1 LQELVPPPRSS
12 RKQRAKKQNKN
23 LKKGE
28 YPLFFIGGIMLK
40 KFADEINAIIEENN
54 KQKVLLA
61 ELNSRKNELEC
72 EVEDLISEIQL
83 IKEEKESVEE
93 ENEELKSTI
102 LSLNEELE
110 RLKDEKTD
118 FKLQAIIDLDEINTI
133 ISKIKGLIDNFK

>member
-1 LQELVPPPRSS
+1 
-12 RKQRAKKQNKN
+12 
-23 LKKGE
+23 
-28 YPLFFIGGIMLK
+28 MLK

-83 IKEEKESVEE
+83 IKEEKENVEE

-110 RLKDEKTD
+110 RLKDEKID